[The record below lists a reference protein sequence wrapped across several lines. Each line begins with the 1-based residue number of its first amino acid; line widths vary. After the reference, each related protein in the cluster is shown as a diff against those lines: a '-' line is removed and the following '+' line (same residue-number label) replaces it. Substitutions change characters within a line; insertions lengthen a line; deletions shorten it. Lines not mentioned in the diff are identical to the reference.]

1 MMIALRFI
9 ASLAILIGCLW
20 AARLATAAFAL
31 SLPAPLLG
39 LVLLFVLLQAG
50 TIKSEYLLPSCAPVL
65 KYMAVFFI
73 PAGVGLISYLD
84 ILGQSAWLLVS
95 VLILVPALGLFLT
108 GKLASK
114 GRYYD

>member
-20 AARLATAAFAL
+20 AARLFTAAFAL

-39 LVLLFVLLQAG
+39 LVLLFILLQTG
-50 TIKSEYLLPSCAPVL
+50 TIKSEYLLPSCKPIL

-73 PAGVGLISYLD
+73 PAGVGLISYLE
-84 ILGQSAWLLVS
+84 ILGQNAWLLVS
-95 VLILVPALGLFLT
+95 VLILVPALGLLLT